1 MRKIIELISGEVEKE
16 EPTVIDKSKILDIHS
31 NTITLLLENR
41 KIQDKIKEE
50 ITKLSNTLSYIRF
63 SKFLNNYLPQSG
75 IDRDIA
81 LFLHKLLKTY
91 SLILSGNTPLT
102 NDIRIPIKITE
113 KVRKYKHIFKLNE
126 GDILLLPLSLA
137 LILVSLDIAVIVK

>member
-1 MRKIIELISGEVEKE
+1 MRKIIELISNEVEKE
-16 EPTVIDKSKILDIHS
+16 EPTVIDESKILDIHS
-31 NTITLLLENR
+31 DITTLLLENR
-41 KIQDKIKEE
+41 KIRDKIREE
-50 ITKLSNTLSYIRF
+50 VTKLSSTLSYIRF

-81 LFLHKLLKTY
+81 LFLHKLLKIY

-102 NDIRIPIKITE
+102 NDIRIPIKITG
-113 KVRKYKHIFKLNE
+113 KVKKYKHIFKLNE